1 MRYLE
6 DFTAGQVIP
15 FGAVVVTEAE
25 IVDFAGQ
32 FDPQVFHLDPDAP
45 LTREMG
51 GLLASGWHTTALFM
65 RLAVEAYLADSAILM
80 SPGVD
85 EVRWLQPVRSGD
97 VISGEA
103 LVHEVRASQS
113 RADRGILT
121 TKVRLWNQRQT
132 DVLTLTAHAF
142 VRKANVG

>member
-6 DFTAGQVIP
+6 DFSAEQVIS
-15 FGAVVVTEAE
+15 FGSVVVTEAD
-25 IVDFAGQ
+25 VVGFARQ
-32 FDPQVFHLDPDAP
+32 FDPQVFHLEPEAP

-51 GLLASGWHTTALFM
+51 GLLASGWQTTAIFM

-85 EVRWLQPVRSGD
+85 QVRWLHPVRPGD
-97 VISGEA
+97 EISGEA
-103 LVHEVRASQS
+103 VVSEVRPS
-113 RADRGILT
+113 RSRPDRGILS
-121 TKVRLWNQRQT
+121 TKVRLWNQHRE

-142 VRKANVG
+142 VRRAYRG